1 MRSKVGEAVQTI
13 PFEVPSK
20 FLAKYA
26 TGQVKRIGTNLVNSS
41 TGRIVGHVQEAGRL
55 SASLSGGLNPIV
67 QSGQLA
73 SSLAA
78 NAQLRQVKKM
88 LSGLQMMTSATLA
101 VSAINLGVSVLG
113 FAMVTRRLNQL
124 GGQIERLEGML
135 TGAHQLLAETNLRQ
149 RARDRAQV
157 MSQFALAEEAWTHSN
172 PSAIWG
178 GLADRLYGEDSYYR
192 ILLTTELEADESV
205 IRRGSVPWRY
215 VLAAHETLTQ
225 LVATRT
231 QCLILLNELDAALHY
246 ANEWSQWLARN
257 YDSLTPPA
265 LIESRLRSDVQSID
279 KAEDYRRLEIL
290 NESTSFLQVVRAQ
303 QEFARTAPDM
313 IATLKNIEVPGRT
326 YVEHLRNQQE
336 QEILV
341 LEAKVL

>member
-1 MRSKVGEAVQTI
+1 METI

-26 TGQVKRIGTNLVNSS
+26 TGHVKRIGANLVNSNS
-41 TGRIVGHVQEAGRL
+41 GRIVGHLQEAGRL
-55 SASLSGGLNPIV
+55 SANLSGGLNPIV

-78 NAQLRQVKKM
+78 NAQLHQVKKM

-135 TGAHQLLAETNLRQ
+135 TSTHQLLAETNLRQ

-157 MSQFALAEEAWTHSN
+157 MSQIALAEEAWTHSN
-172 PSAIWG
+172 PNAIWG

-192 ILLTTELEADESV
+192 ILLTTELEADESI
-205 IRRGSVPWRY
+205 IRRGSVPWSD

-265 LIESRLRSDVQSID
+265 LIESRLRSGVRSID
-279 KAEDYRRLEIL
+279 KGEDYLRLEML

-303 QEFARTAPDM
+303 QEFSRTAPDM
-313 IATLKNIEVPGRT
+313 IATLKNIGVPGRA
-326 YVEHLRNQQE
+326 YVERLRSQQE
-336 QEILV
+336 PEILV
-341 LEAKVL
+341 LEAKVD